1 MVIDLSKIEMKEHPI
16 LLLKN
21 ANNQI
26 IAPLNS
32 ALNIKGQIYYNEVST
47 LSFDIPKMYD
57 GIAVEG
63 YNEIQGMRIVEWKD
77 IAQFV
82 LVNPVIVN
90 DGIVEKKQCK
100 MYSLDYEFTYK
111 KLSLENATYNF
122 WNPVTP
128 DSTILGII
136 LSYMHSW
143 SVGTVDSK
151 LIGKYRTFEIDNEN
165 LYDFMKSTL
174 QDTYSCIFEF
184 DTLHRKINVRD
195 ANKEPIKKA
204 VFLSTDNLVK
214 EIEIEEDTESI
225 ITVLDVNGADGVT
238 IRSVNPMGTN
248 KIYNLDYFMNTTN
261 FSSSIVDKWA
271 EWKETYK
278 SNQELYYNISLNQSI
293 QIARYNT
300 EIASLVDM
308 QGELSGLESQQAV
321 TIQAI
326 AQGLSTQSELNTINS
341 QIETQKN
348 KIKTQQILLE
358 SIQTDIDNITAQL
371 VEINNRTRF
380 TAFFNDEEI
389 VLLDRYFKEDA
400 ITDSSFVAAT
410 VQTYVDTDIYTDL
423 SNCSVSISDSD
434 ISSTKYS
441 ATKTFYSIRGG
452 NVSIN
457 HNRFSLNANIKRG
470 TLEYNTDRTIVFSCY
485 LDNGMLDGNSFESG
499 NFSFSGI
506 SSSLSNDSSTLQNT
520 LLTAKMYFTK
530 NVTDYEQKQI
540 EWDLYEYGKE
550 QLNRLSSPT
559 YSFKLSSQNF
569 LALDNYRDFKN
580 QISLGEKVYIE
591 TAKGIITPIVVG
603 VTLDFNSIE
612 ALELEFGSTFDI
624 NNGTFSLV
632 DLVSQ
637 SVSMGKSVSFNK
649 YNYNKFIDSGAE
661 SSVRNFMNSALDV
674 AKNAILS
681 SSGQAIYWDGAGL
694 RLRKWLSEEDG
705 TYDPRQIWMANN
717 SIMFTQDNW
726 ASAVIGIGE
735 FIDKNLGTCY
745 GIVTPNLFGTL
756 LAGENLIIESV
767 KEDGGTA
774 VFKVDGDGAFL
785 HNADFNIVSNSTQIT
800 LNANHG
806 IGIGKYPLY
815 ATDSDGNEVI
825 NETNAKFWVDKNG
838 NLHIK
843 GTLEAVDGVFS
854 GKLQAAT
861 GTFVGQINGGS
872 INIGNGN
879 FAVDTNG
886 NLTAKNG
893 TFSGVIHGA
902 TYKDS
907 LGNNMMNANEQFKAG
922 YLNLY
927 GLNITNG
934 SKTTL
939 SIDSSGNISLMG
951 NITLEAGS
959 SINWANVS
967 ETNLTYSE
975 TYSLANNANSTANEA
990 YSLAD
995 DAYYEALD
1003 AYDLAYDN
1011 RNTAKNIFDVLTS
1024 NGTYFGIFSDSAT
1037 SKLYINAEY
1046 IKSGYIDAGEVFLEN
1061 NYGGFKVAYG
1071 HDGTRRTY
1079 GAMMYG
1085 SDESNYII
1093 ATNAGVRM
1101 TYNDDVSIYCVS
1113 NGVYSTDEI
1122 KTTSD
1127 IRLKNSISY
1136 DIDKYEDFFMS
1147 LKPCYFRFNN
1157 KGEAYHTGFIAQEVK
1172 QALIDSGLTT
1182 SDFAGFDISYSQGSD
1197 IEDKNVLSYTSF
1209 VALNTHMIQK
1219 LFNEVNTLKEKI
1231 SRLDEG
1237 KINDECR
1244 NA

>member
-1 MVIDLSKIEMKEHPI
+1 MIINLSKIEMKERPI

-63 YNEIQGMRIVEWKD
+63 YDEIQGMRIVEWKD

-82 LVNPVIVN
+82 LVNPVTVN

-111 KLSLENATYNF
+111 KISLENATYNF

-136 LSYMHSW
+136 LSYMPSW
-143 SVGTVDSK
+143 SVGTVDTR

-174 QDTYSCIFEF
+174 QDTYSCVFEF
-184 DTLHRKINVRD
+184 DTLHRKVNVRD
-195 ANKEPIKKA
+195 ANQEPNKKA

-261 FSSSIVDKWA
+261 FSQSIIDRWN
-271 EWKETYK
+271 EWKKTYK
-278 SNQELYYNISLNQSI
+278 TNQELYYNVSLNQSS

-300 EIASLVDM
+300 ELADLVDM
-308 QGELSGLESQQAV
+308 QGELSNLESQQAV
-321 TIQAI
+321 IIQAVS
-326 AQGLSTQSELNTINS
+326 QGLSSKNDLTDINYKISTQKNTIN
-341 QIETQKN
+341 
-348 KIKTQQILLE
+348 TQQALLE
-358 SIQTDIDNITAQL
+358 DIQGVINSITEQL
-371 VEINNRTRF
+371 KEINGSTSFSTFF
-380 TAFFNDEEI
+380 TEDEI
-389 VLLDRYFKEDA
+389 ILLDRYFKEDA

-410 VQTYVDTDIYTDL
+410 TETYTDSDVYSNL
-423 SNCSVSISDSD
+423 SSCGVSITGAE

-441 ATKTFYSIRGG
+441 NTKTFYSIRGG
-452 NVSIN
+452 HIRISHTDFDIDAEIIRATFE
-457 HNRFSLNANIKRG
+457 HNSNNSV
-470 TLEYNTDRTIVFSCY
+470 VFSCY
-485 LDNGMLDGNSFESG
+485 LDDGTLDDQSFASGSLSFCGTSQSLTSNG
-499 NFSFSGI
+499 
-506 SSSLSNDSSTLQNT
+506 SSLSATLSP
-520 LLTAKMYFTK
+520 AKMYFTK
-530 NVTDYEQKQI
+530 NVTDYEQRQI
-540 EWDLYEYGKE
+540 EWDLYEYGEE

-569 LALDNYRDFKN
+569 LALDSYRDFTN
-580 QISLGEKVYIE
+580 QIALGEKVYVE
-591 TAKGIITPIVVG
+591 TTKGIITPIVVG
-603 VTLDFNSIE
+603 VTLDFESIE

-637 SVSMGKSVSFNK
+637 SVSMGKSVDFNK

-661 SSVRNFMNSALDV
+661 SSVRNFMSSALDV

-681 SSGQAIYWDGAGL
+681 SSGQAISWDGAGL
-694 RLRKWLSEEDG
+694 RLRKWLNEEEG

-726 ASAVIGIGE
+726 ESAVIGIGE
-735 FIDKNLGTCY
+735 FTDKNLGTCY

-767 KEDGGTA
+767 KEDGGTS
-774 VFKVDGDGAFL
+774 VFRVDGDGAFL
-785 HNADFNIVSNSTQIT
+785 HNADFNIVSNGTQIT
-800 LNANHG
+800 LNADQG

-815 ATDSDGNEVI
+815 ATDSNGNEVI

-838 NLHIK
+838 NVHIK
-843 GTLEAVDGVFS
+843 GILEGASGTFS
-854 GKLQAAT
+854 GELKAAT
-861 GTFVGQINGGS
+861 GSFAGTISGGS

-879 FAVDTNG
+879 FVVDSNG

-893 TFSGVIHGA
+893 TFSGVIQGA

-922 YLNLY
+922 YLSLY

-934 SKTTL
+934 SQTTL
-939 SIDSSGNISLMG
+939 SIDSSGNVRLMG
-951 NITLEAGS
+951 NITLAAGS
-959 SINWANVS
+959 SINWANIT
-967 ETNLTYSE
+967 ETNLSSSATYA
-975 TYSLANNANSTANEA
+975 LANSASSTANEA
-990 YSLAD
+990 YNLAD

-1011 RNTAKNIFDVLTS
+1011 RNTARNIFDVLTN
-1024 NGTYFGIFSDSAT
+1024 NGSYFGIFSDSAT

-1046 IKSGYIDAGEVFLEN
+1046 IRSGYIDAGEVFLEN
-1061 NYGGFKVAYG
+1061 GYGGFKVARG
-1071 HDGTRRTY
+1071 HDGVRTTY
-1079 GAMMYG
+1079 GALMYG
-1085 SDESNYII
+1085 GDESNYFI

-1101 TYNDDVSIYCVS
+1101 TYDDDVSIYCIS
-1113 NGVYSTDEI
+1113 SGVYSTDEV

-1127 IRLKNSISY
+1127 ARLKNSISY
-1136 DIDKYEDFFMS
+1136 DIDKYEGFFMS

-1157 KGEAYHTGFIAQEVK
+1157 KGDTYHTGFIAQEVK
-1172 QALIDSGLTT
+1172 QALLDNGLTDE
-1182 SDFAGFDISYSQGSD
+1182 DFSGFSIAESQDGDIR
-1197 IEDKNVLSYTSF
+1197 DKNVLSYTSF
-1209 VALNTHMIQK
+1209 VSLNTHMIQK
-1219 LFNEVNTLKEKI
+1219 LVDKVKTLENKI
-1231 SRLDEG
+1231 LELEEG
-1237 KINDECR
+1237 KIND
-1244 NA
+1244 